1 MRTKNKDQIK
11 IILILNMIGF
21 SVMIVPKL
29 WKRKNNIMSA
39 INAVNICYAKTVLV
53 SLFISIKWKQPSY
66 QLVMAPLHLRKLKE
80 LSANWNHVKVVVKN
94 YQNIWN
100 IMNIMRV
107 QRWSIFYAK
116 DAMINQL
123 YKSRK
128 NFMKCNHSS
137 WTMIKCCK
145 SIHNR

>member
-53 SLFISIKWKQPSY
+53 SLFISIKWKQPLY
-66 QLVMAPLHLRKLKE
+66 QSVMALLRLRKLRE
-80 LSANWNHVKVVVKN
+80 LSAN
-94 YQNIWN
+94 
-100 IMNIMRV
+100 
-107 QRWSIFYAK
+107 
-116 DAMINQL
+116 
-123 YKSRK
+123 
-128 NFMKCNHSS
+128 
-137 WTMIKCCK
+137 
-145 SIHNR
+145 